1 MGLGKI
7 PLTSSECASSWMR
20 YTRYARAWL
29 RQKGLSLHEAEGP
42 SASAAML
49 MPVAC
54 RLSGMKR
61 DLDGQLERPTSAIG
75 KGSRHREACRH
86 QFGVVHGM
94 SGVSQGRSHPSRSTF
109 FLHKRQ

>member
-61 DLDGQLERPTSAIG
+61 DLDGQLERPTPLLSVRVAVIG
-75 KGSRHREACRH
+75 KRAVINLVLFTHVRRVPG
-86 QFGVVHGM
+86 
-94 SGVSQGRSHPSRSTF
+94 P
-109 FLHKRQ
+109 